1 MKGYCGRARVNRLSI
16 YICLRVTEQIYPNI
30 ISRNSCFCSR
40 FKTEIDCEVN
50 VSLLD
55 SLANSLCSI
64 DQWSDLSEKTCQHIV
79 IYGSPICQIVWDYDL
94 NKFERNSGNPFNQ
107 FFGLKK
113 KKKNEVSKSEK
124 FQHPVTITENIS
136 PGGIQRVA
144 EQIKLIRSEYFTVI
158 DAKIEDF
165 SSWELFSRETS
176 PILIEGMVSDYPFE
190 PILARRLTDGTL
202 QIIDGQRRFNFAKE
216 NSMDTIPVVI
226 VDMEFGIS
234 KESSSFVQKNY
245 HVDFDGFEEDFDPY
259 QTLVSPLTELLG
271 ILNKRAVFE
280 VVHHEFEQLVN
291 EFNEGHYTSAGLR
304 AGRLLELLVYGLA
317 TDWDVSIDTPLL
329 HGLEKIKNIS
339 STLQSAYLAYYES
352 SSGDDDSMKS
362 KFLDKVADS
371 QKMLMKLL
379 VEDVTKADG
388 VENRFPKNVGAI
400 LRSIKKKYSRMESVR
415 EVFKEHNIE
424 QTIDEIL
431 KIRNNAAH
439 ASIDLISRELEH
451 SDLVEMI
458 RKLSTLLN
466 HLTLIG
472 QSIIIFK
479 KNNESSS

>member
-1 MKGYCGRARVNRLSI
+1 
-16 YICLRVTEQIYPNI
+16 
-30 ISRNSCFCSR
+30 
-40 FKTEIDCEVN
+40 
-50 VSLLD
+50 
-55 SLANSLCSI
+55 
-64 DQWSDLSEKTCQHIV
+64 V
-79 IYGSPICQIVWDYDL
+79 IYGSPSCRIVWDYDL
-94 NKFERNSGNPFNQ
+94 KKFEGNSGNPFSQ
-107 FFGLKK
+107 FFVLSYGQ
-113 KKKNEVSKSEK
+113 KNEVSKSEK
-124 FQHPVTITENIS
+124 FQHPVIITEKIL
-136 PGGIQRVA
+136 PEEIQKIA

-165 SSWELFSRETS
+165 SPLHQQKRETP
-176 PILIEGMVSDYPFE
+176 PILCEGVISEFPFE
-190 PILARRLTDGTL
+190 PISARRLTDGSL

-216 NSMDTIPVVI
+216 NNIDTIPVVI
-226 VDMEFGIS
+226 IDIEFGIS
-234 KESSSFVQKNY
+234 NESFSLVHTKY
-245 HVDFDGFEEDFDPY
+245 CLDFDELEEDFDPY

-280 VVHHEFEQLVN
+280 VVHHEFDQLVD

-339 STLQSAYLAYYES
+339 ITLQSAYLAYYES

-388 VENRFPKNVGAI
+388 VEDRFPKNVGAI
-400 LRSIKKKYSRMESVR
+400 LRSIKKKYSRIESVR

-451 SDLVEMI
+451 PNLVEMI

-479 KNNESSS
+479 KNNENSF